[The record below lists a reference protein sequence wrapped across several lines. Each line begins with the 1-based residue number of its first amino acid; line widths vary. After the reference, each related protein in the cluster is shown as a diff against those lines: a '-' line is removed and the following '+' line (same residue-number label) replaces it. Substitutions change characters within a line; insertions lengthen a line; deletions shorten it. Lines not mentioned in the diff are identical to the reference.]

1 MGKPIQQT
9 DFRWGPKPNNAHSQY
24 KRLKT
29 RNTIFRCNKNIG
41 KYLVFLHNVLK

>member
-24 KRLKT
+24 KRLKQET
-29 RNTIFRCNKNIG
+29 R
-41 KYLVFLHNVLK
+41 YLDAIRT